1 MAQRIARRTSNPK
14 VAGSNP
20 AGGVLSFYKIF
31 ILNVVAF
38 ILSSVRHFGRVVKAA
53 AC

>member
-20 AGGVLSFYKIF
+20 AGGGLLMFLFFRSRASPMHPYDVFE
-31 ILNVVAF
+31 
-38 ILSSVRHFGRVVKAA
+38 SVGVRKFRSL
-53 AC
+53 

>member
-20 AGGVLSFYKIF
+20 AGGGFLTTLATVTVVVWARVLYETV
-31 ILNVVAF
+31 L
-38 ILSSVRHFGRVVKAA
+38 
-53 AC
+53 